1 MLSFPADVKAIRQ
14 FLPGGAVEY
23 KLSHPE
29 VGELGHIVVIP
40 NHGGQT
46 EIRHEVF
53 KGSDDGQHSRRQEL
67 LADIE
72 RSVAAAFRRV
82 GVAWK

>member
-1 MLSFPADVKAIRQ
+1 MLPFPPEVKAVRQ

-29 VGELGHIVVIP
+29 VGELGRIVVVP
-40 NHGGQT
+40 NPGGQT
-46 EIRHEVF
+46 EIRHEIF
-53 KGSDDGQHSRRQEL
+53 DGQGDGHKDRRQEL
-67 LADIE
+67 LTDVE

-82 GVAWK
+82 GVNY